1 MLLSQKPKKLWSL
14 LWMIFCSTI
23 LTNCIILY
31 QFDKKNQRDRFTGC
45 LNKIEQNMFLSSIHH
60 RFIALKPNLKFYLEL
75 HSKPARSNVKI

>member
-45 LNKIEQNMFLSSIHH
+45 LNKIEQKHVFVIVNRTGFVGESI
-60 RFIALKPNLKFYLEL
+60 F
-75 HSKPARSNVKI
+75 